1 MDRFA
6 TPEMPPSLWEGIKR
20 LIEAW
25 VYILVLVVVAVVC
38 FVIQTWWPLYPA
50 VGLLVLLAYHRR
62 I

>member
-1 MDRFA
+1 
-6 TPEMPPSLWEGIKR
+6 MPPSLWEGIKR